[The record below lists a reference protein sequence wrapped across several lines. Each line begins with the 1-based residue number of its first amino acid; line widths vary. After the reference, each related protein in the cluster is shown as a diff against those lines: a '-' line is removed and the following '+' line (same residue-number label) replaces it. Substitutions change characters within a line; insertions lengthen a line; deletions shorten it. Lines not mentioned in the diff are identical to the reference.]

1 MNEHVPTHSIVSLNY
16 NVDYNQAMQDLKK
29 RYSKMLEIRLFEET
43 LLEKFATGAFGGTTH
58 TYIGQEANAVGII
71 PFLEP
76 QDVIFSNH
84 RCHGHFLAYGGS
96 PQALYAEM
104 MGKPSGVCAGKGGS
118 QHLHWK
124 NFYSSGIQ
132 GSLVPVGVGMAYANK
147 LSHQNSISVIYIGD
161 GTLGE
166 GVVYESLNL
175 SQVFPSPVLFIVEN
189 NHIAQTTPTQKVLAG
204 SIAQRFQAFGIP
216 TTELDT
222 SDVTLIQHTV
232 QPLLAQIRQTQT
244 PQALILN
251 TARLAPHSKRDDT
264 RTESEIQTLK
274 NTRDPLKH
282 FQQTHPNLL
291 DYPQAQQAMQATINQ
306 AYQNALEAP
315 QSITKENE

>member
-1 MNEHVPTHSIVSLNY
+1 MKTSFIKNAFFVSLNY
-16 NVDYNQAMQDLKK
+16 NVVYNQAMQELKNS
-29 RYSKMLEIRLFEET
+29 YLKMLEIRLFEQT

-76 QDVIFSNH
+76 QDVILSNH

-132 GSLVPVGVGMAYANK
+132 GSLVPVGVGMAFANK
-147 LSHQNSISVIYIGD
+147 QSQTNSISVIYIGD

-175 SQVFPSPVLFIVEN
+175 SQVFATPVLFIVEN

-216 TTELDT
+216 TTELDS
-222 SDVTLIQHTV
+222 SDVALIQQTV
-232 QPLLAQIRQTQT
+232 QPIIDQIRSSQT

-264 RTESEIQTLK
+264 RSENEITTLK
-274 NTRDPLKH
+274 NTRDPLKL
-282 FQQTHPNLL
+282 FQQAHPNLF
-291 DYPQAQQAMQATINQ
+291 DYIQIEQEMQNNINQ
-306 AYQNALEAP
+306 AYQNAL
-315 QSITKENE
+315 QSPDSVQKED

>member
-1 MNEHVPTHSIVSLNY
+1 
-16 NVDYNQAMQDLKK
+16 MQELKNS
-29 RYSKMLEIRLFEET
+29 YSKMLEIRLFEQT

-71 PFLEP
+71 PFLDP

-147 LSHQNSISVIYIGD
+147 LSHQNSLSVIYIGD

-204 SIAQRFQAFGIP
+204 SIAQRFQAFGISA
-216 TTELDT
+216 TELDT
-222 SDVTLIQHTV
+222 SDVTLIQHTA
-232 QPLLAQIRQTQT
+232 QPILAQIRETQT

-264 RTESEIQTLK
+264 RSENEITNLK
-274 NTRDPLKH
+274 NNRDPLTI
-282 FQQTHPNLL
+282 FQQAHPNLF
-291 DYPQAQQAMQATINQ
+291 DYKQIEQEMQNNINQ
-306 AYQNALEAP
+306 AYQNALESP
-315 QSITKENE
+315 ELIIKED